1 MLQSAAAQCPGPAR
15 GEAVRLLVR
24 APNFANLLNLM
35 NVHGFSQV
43 VLRRSFALKHWLAL
57 RRKLH
62 AASRFLSV
70 RRKRLGRAGR
80 CSSVR
85 SPRPVLSRGHRWG
98 AGVSGSRIS
107 QGQEFAT
114 PDFVTPDFASSRRR
128 TSRAQEFAM
137 PDFATFRAG
146 QGRQTARHRSSRNFF
161 AKQSFQ
167 AQSLQDMVQLVFKR
181 SDFTIRSFSI
191 TFKRSSFF
199 KSSTFKRPDFLD
211 WLSFKC
217 VQEI

>member
-1 MLQSAAAQCPGPAR
+1 MRRWIASAVARGRNPLAGAGLARRQPLEEGPLLQSAAAQCPGPAR

-43 VLRRSFALKHWLAL
+43 VLHRSFALKHWLAL

-62 AASRFLSV
+62 AASRCLSM

-114 PDFVTPDFASSRRR
+114 PDFVTPDFANSRRR
-128 TSRAQEFAM
+128 TSRAQEPRAHRQE
-137 PDFATFRAG
+137 PRAHRLRLIWHDF
-146 QGRQTARHRSSRNFF
+146 
-161 AKQSFQ
+161 
-167 AQSLQDMVQLVFKR
+167 
-181 SDFTIRSFSI
+181 
-191 TFKRSSFF
+191 
-199 KSSTFKRPDFLD
+199 
-211 WLSFKC
+211 
-217 VQEI
+217 